1 MNQNA
6 TNQNTCEVCHQSFD
20 SQNELQNHQDSAHG
34 ENTPGDRRSSYDIET
49 DRSNE
54 RKIA

>member
-1 MNQNA
+1 MSQNPR
-6 TNQNTCEVCHQSFD
+6 NENTCEVCHQSFD
-20 SQNELQNHQDSAHG
+20 SQDELQNHRDGAHG

-49 DRSNE
+49 DRQNE